1 MLGAGDA
8 LRVLHRRTHE
18 RTAAV
23 NEGPAVI
30 AVLDYGAGN
39 LRSIQNTLDAIGARY
54 KIVRDRDGL
63 ERASKILLPGV
74 GHFGQMIRA
83 LDQLDVRGTLK
94 KRIAAGVPFFGICLG
109 LQALFQ
115 RSAEA
120 PDVEGL
126 DVLAGSVER
135 FPASARVPHMGW
147 NTVTLVRPARLL
159 GDLAA
164 EFYFYFANSYYVPI
178 CDATVATC
186 IYTSPFTAVLE
197 TGNIFGVQFHPEKSG
212 SAGVGIIRRFI
223 EL

>member
-1 MLGAGDA
+1 
-8 LRVLHRRTHE
+8 
-18 RTAAV
+18 
-23 NEGPAVI
+23 VI

-39 LRSIQNTLDAIGARY
+39 LRSVQNTLDAIGARY
-54 KIVRDRDGL
+54 QIVRNRDGL

-74 GHFGQMIRA
+74 GHFGQMMRA

-94 KRIAAGVPFFGICLG
+94 ERITAGVPFLGICLG

-126 DVLAGSVER
+126 CVLAGSVER

-159 GDLAA
+159 EGLAA
-164 EFYFYFANSYYVPI
+164 EPYLYFANSYYVPI
-178 CDATVATC
+178 CDGTVASCT
-186 IYTSPFTAVLE
+186 YVLPFTAVLE
-197 TGNIFGVQFHPEKSG
+197 AGNIFGLQFHPEKSG
-212 SAGVGIIRRFI
+212 SAGLGIIRRFI